1 MESNDLFVQV
11 LSILSNDVNFR
22 AIKDFM
28 AGKAKGSTGR
38 PPWWTLS
45 TREQKEFLG
54 KKV

>member
-1 MESNDLFVQV
+1 MATSYKYII
-11 LSILSNDVNFR
+11 STRWTSCVNSR

-38 PPWWTLS
+38 PPWWTLT